1 MRRRAIV
8 VSLIVVSLV
17 ALLFVESGGVTV
29 VKDRLWADDN
39 QVVLLNRAGETV
51 SHGELRAFGRTYKV
65 QRLAVGETASIAIPQ
80 RGEGGYI
87 IDVVFQSGR
96 KLSSPELGYL
106 TPGATISHRVE
117 IQDDKIVLVEVKVT
131 TRFDKR

>member
-1 MRRRAIV
+1 M
-8 VSLIVVSLV
+8 
-17 ALLFVESGGVTV
+17 
-29 VKDRLWADDN
+29 
-39 QVVLLNRAGETV
+39 